1 MAQQQDTSRREG
13 SRRQGGPRSAARLAV
28 VQAFYQLLMA
38 DEPDVEQVSKEYIDH
53 RLGAEIE
60 GDQYVKADSDL
71 FKDVLTGAWSRKEE
85 WTGLIEN
92 HLSAGWTLDR
102 IDKILI
108 ATLCAGSY
116 ELAARIDVP
125 TAVIIN
131 EYVDVT
137 HGFYDSAEASFVNS
151 VLDKIAK
158 KLRT

>member
-1 MAQQQDTSRREG
+1 MTRNRKEQK
-13 SRRQGGPRSAARLAV
+13 QGGPRSAARLAA

-38 DEPDVEQVSKEYIDH
+38 EEPDVDKVVREYIEH

-60 GDQYVKADSDL
+60 GDQYVDADAAL
-71 FKDVLTGAWSRKEE
+71 FEDILLGAWNRKDE
-85 WTGLIEN
+85 WRDKITV
-92 HLSAGWTLDR
+92 HLNKDWSMER

-108 ATLCAGSY
+108 AVLSAGCY

-137 HGFYDSAEASFVNS
+137 HGFYDRSEASFING
-151 VLDKIAK
+151 VLDKLAK
-158 KLRT
+158 DLR